1 MSRKAI
7 HESVEL
13 ELQPTITKFTV
24 IPSQQYINENHLV
37 ATGNYEQRSY
47 TGNKTQIDTK
57 YNELYNNYSSSTDYK
72 CSLTRTRMNGEVWKL
87 DVRIDELETQQDNPE
102 NISAEL
108 EQSLFRKYGTKAN
121 PKLKSVNVST
131 QEQDIL
137 LHPMYDALGEEGEE
151 LSINLGVIRLYQ
163 EGALESDMIPNP
175 NDPSQA
181 YECGQFMAW
190 DDPLVQTALKYK
202 SYLVPNI
209 TITYTYFSRQRPTV
223 DLNIPQFVI
232 GSLPGGLNIPT
243 GWQAMFCGR
252 GSELTDEKKGYVV
265 TETYT
270 IGKYP
275 LELYTENETA

>member
-1 MSRKAI
+1 MTRRAI

-24 IPSQQYINENHLV
+24 IPSQQYINEQHLQ

-47 TGNKTQIDTK
+47 TGNKTQIDAK
-57 YNELYNNYSSSTDYK
+57 YEELYNTYSSSTSSK
-72 CSLTRTRMNGEVWKL
+72 CSLTRTRLNGQVWKL
-87 DVRIDELETQQDNPE
+87 DVRIDELEVKVDDPE
-102 NISAEL
+102 NVSPEL
-108 EQSLFRKYGTKAN
+108 EQSLSEKYGTQTN

-137 LHPMYDALGEEGEE
+137 LHEKYD
-151 LSINLGVIRLYQ
+151 SVPPINLGVIRLYQ
-163 EGALESDMIPNP
+163 DGALESDLIPNP
-175 NDPSQA
+175 DDPSEA

-190 DDPLVQTALKYK
+190 SDSLVQMALKYK

-209 TITYTYFSRQRPTV
+209 TITYTYFSKQRPEI
-223 DLNIPQFVI
+223 DLNIPQFVT
-232 GSLPGGLNIPT
+232 GSLSGGLTIPE

-275 LELYTENETA
+275 VELYTENE

>member
-57 YNELYNNYSSSTDYK
+57 YSELYTTYSASNSSK
-72 CSLTRTRMNGEVWKL
+72 CSLTRTRMNGEIWKL

-108 EQSLFRKYGTKAN
+108 EQSLSDKYGTQAN

-137 LHPMYDALGEEGEE
+137 LHPMYDEVAGFP
-151 LSINLGVIRLYQ
+151 INLGVIRLYQ

-175 NDPSQA
+175 DDPSQA

-190 DDPLVQTALKYK
+190 DNPLVQTALKYPT
-202 SYLVPNI
+202 YLVPNI
-209 TITYTYFSRQRPTV
+209 TITYTYFSRQRPEIQSN
-223 DLNIPQFVI
+223 LEIPQFVT
-232 GSLPGGLNIPT
+232 GSLPGGLTIPE

-252 GSELTDEKKGYVV
+252 GSELTEEKKGYVV

-275 LELYTENETA
+275 VELYEEN